1 MLLLI
6 RRHIVKACVRPEIV
20 HNPAHT
26 SIKLR
31 ARVPMLNCFL
41 NFLLS
46 ILFEIVLRVKE
57 ADALRRAV
65 GLQCL
70 FLAPRPGR
78 HEA

>member
-1 MLLLI
+1 
-6 RRHIVKACVRPEIV
+6 
-20 HNPAHT
+20 
-26 SIKLR
+26 
-31 ARVPMLNCFL
+31 MLNCFL

-57 ADALRRAV
+57 ADALRCAV